1 MSKEQLDRMENLLTQ
16 LVTSV
21 GKTNSEL
28 QSMKEEQS
36 SIKDGQ
42 NSMKQ
47 ELSSIKQEQS
57 SMKQEL
63 SSIKQEQSSMKQE
76 LSSIKQEQSSMK
88 QELSSIKD
96 EQSSIR
102 EYICSLKEGQALL
115 RADIQAHRDE
125 TRSQYKEVILRL
137 DSIEADQ
144 DHIWE
149 KASRNEREIAKI
161 KRQ

>member
-28 QSMKEEQS
+28 QSMKEEQA
-36 SIKDGQ
+36 SIKHGQ
-42 NSMKQ
+42 ASMQQ
-47 ELSSIKQEQS
+47 ELSSIKKEQSSIKTEQS
-57 SMKQEL
+57 SM
-63 SSIKQEQSSMKQE
+63 
-76 LSSIKQEQSSMK
+76 
-88 QELSSIKD
+88 
-96 EQSSIR
+96 R
-102 EYICSLKEGQALL
+102 EDIFSLKEGQTLL
-115 RADIQAHRDE
+115 RADIQAHREE
-125 TRSQYKEVILRL
+125 TRSQYKEVIQRL

>member
-28 QSMKEEQS
+28 QSMKEEQA
-36 SIKDGQ
+36 SIKHGQ
-42 NSMKQ
+42 ASMQQ
-47 ELSSIKQEQS
+47 ELSFIKKEQS
-57 SMKQEL
+57 SM
-63 SSIKQEQSSMKQE
+63 
-76 LSSIKQEQSSMK
+76 
-88 QELSSIKD
+88 
-96 EQSSIR
+96 R
-102 EYICSLKEGQALL
+102 EDICSLKEGQTLL
-115 RADIQAHRDE
+115 RADIQAHREE
-125 TRSQYKEVILRL
+125 TRSQYKEVIQRL